1 MSGTAEVVVQ
11 AGHVHGD
18 VVVSPGPE
26 HLDIEVSCEP
36 AEIEAMPN
44 QLDLIYPWMDS
55 ERARLHALADGYDWS
70 QNKRSL
76 DFLDH
81 QHEVRQG
88 DIRDLRTREVYESY
102 IEDYLAQA
110 AEVLQQRALLHLE
123 NHEPAC
129 VQLVVSN
136 PTDLHFRGVELRVW
150 FEDSVR
156 GLSDDL
162 RYTLPLEWPRLP
174 PVPAPPGTRAKDVFK
189 HQLVM
194 SPPQRIREVT
204 REAAEAKGVE
214 VLNGWSGRDLQSGF
228 LVSVDKFSLRPGDER
243 LLPAVPLKVLMLP
256 NTTLTGR
263 WDATADSARGRCSG
277 DLELDVLSSTANLA
291 EIAQPGPPSENNGS
305 VMDVLL
311 ATATAF
317 LGHVRRPTDSR

>member
-1 MSGTAEVVVQ
+1 MARAQSGGPGQDGVRNVMSGTAEVVVQ

-194 SPPQRIREVT
+194 
-204 REAAEAKGVE
+204 
-214 VLNGWSGRDLQSGF
+214 
-228 LVSVDKFSLRPGDER
+228 
-243 LLPAVPLKVLMLP
+243 
-256 NTTLTGR
+256 
-263 WDATADSARGRCSG
+263 
-277 DLELDVLSSTANLA
+277 
-291 EIAQPGPPSENNGS
+291 
-305 VMDVLL
+305 
-311 ATATAF
+311 
-317 LGHVRRPTDSR
+317 